1 MLRRRCTRF
10 AVLATALLLTVACK
24 EGAPAASGSQTASQ
38 RTGRFGALRDLVL
51 VDSSEGLFVDRF
63 ESTQKDWAE
72 FAATPAGAAAGA
84 GEVALVG
91 RMSLPVG
98 GMSLQQARAFA
109 RWRCC
114 RLPSEREWL
123 RVTRGGGNAP
133 FPWGSKEDA
142 TRANTGDLALGE
154 RMPVGT
160 FESGRRA
167 GGDAPYD
174 LIGNVREW
182 TESVPLEWCQD
193 DSPDPSSFWRS
204 VRRVRRQPCLGQ
216 WADRFGIVPGGVV
229 AVLGGEGVPRRC
241 VGADFETQMRF
252 VRQRRHDTQAA
263 GERRM
268 RTGVRV
274 YTTAGE
280 LLARVAAIPGS
291 VSAVEQLQLAA
302 FVARQ
307 EHRAVLR
314 EAYERAP
321 ISATTL
327 APDSAGAA
335 LVAEVLRGP

>member
-1 MLRRRCTRF
+1 MLCRRCARF
-10 AVLATALLLTVACK
+10 AVSAAALLLTAAC
-24 EGAPAASGSQTASQ
+24 SQGSPVSAGPDTASL

-51 VDSSEGLFVDRF
+51 ADRAEGLFVDRF
-63 ESTQKDWAE
+63 ESTQRDWAE
-72 FAATPAGAAAGA
+72 FAATEAGAAVRA

-109 RWRCC
+109 RWRCG

-167 GGDAPYD
+167 VGDAPYD

-193 DSPDPSSFWRS
+193 DSPDPSSFSRS
-204 VRRVRRQPCLGQ
+204 VRRARRQPCLGQ
-216 WADRFGIVPGGVV
+216 WADRFGMVPAGVV
-229 AVLGGEGVPRRC
+229 AVIGGDGVPRRC

-252 VRQRRHDTQAA
+252 VRQRQNDTQAA

-280 LLARVAAIPGS
+280 LLARIAGIPGR
-291 VSAVEQLQLAA
+291 VERAEQLQLQA
-302 FVARQ
+302 FVGRQ

-314 EAYERAP
+314 DAYERAP
-321 ISATTL
+321 FSVEEL
-327 APDSAGAA
+327 ASGSAGAA
-335 LVAEVLRGP
+335 LLAEVLRGP